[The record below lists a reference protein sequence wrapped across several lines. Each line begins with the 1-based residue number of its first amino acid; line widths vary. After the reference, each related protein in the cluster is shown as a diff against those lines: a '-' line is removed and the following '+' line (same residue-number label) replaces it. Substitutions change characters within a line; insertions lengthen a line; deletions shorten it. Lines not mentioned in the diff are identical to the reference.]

1 MKYGTIAGV
10 DTPASRIVFGTAF
23 GPMLSGEGD
32 PSELLDHA
40 VEAGINTFDCAKE
53 YGHAQEQLGW
63 RTATSPSRRSTTT
76 PARRWS
82 APPST
87 SARTPSRRPTR

>member
-32 PSELLDHA
+32 PS
-40 VEAGINTFDCAKE
+40 
-53 YGHAQEQLGW
+53 
-63 RTATSPSRRSTTT
+63 
-76 PARRWS
+76 
-82 APPST
+82 
-87 SARTPSRRPTR
+87 